1 MIKLANKDERTEIK
15 NTVINLTQYF
25 TKNYSDIIDFKPQV
39 NMNALL
45 NSIYFRTCDTKD
57 IMIPTTDFTSNN
69 STITVPNYGYIEDN
83 KLNKYIKYLKYLQN
97 YFGEQTLN
105 FNFSLKLPT
114 PIVLRDDNKFYPL
127 LAEFDSG
134 WFQFEGIQNKTFIH
148 VFLELDDNNE
158 IKVSAFGHYLFNCE
172 YSDNLIYKKCVN
184 DYLKKLLPY
193 AGVRFD
199 KVIKKDNKMF
209 IKVIKEEDYNEN
221 SM

>member
-1 MIKLANKDERTEIK
+1 
-15 NTVINLTQYF
+15 
-25 TKNYSDIIDFKPQV
+25 
-39 NMNALL
+39 MN
-45 NSIYFRTCDTKD
+45 FD
-57 IMIPTTDFTSNN
+57 
-69 STITVPNYGYIEDN
+69 
-83 KLNKYIKYLKYLQN
+83 
-97 YFGEQTLN
+97 
-105 FNFSLKLPT
+105 FSLKLPT
-114 PIVLRDDNKFYPL
+114 TIVLEDDNKFYPL
-127 LAEFDSG
+127 LAGFDSG

-148 VFLELDDNNE
+148 VFLELDDNNK

-199 KVIKKDNKMF
+199 KVIKENDEMF

>member
-45 NSIYFRTCDTKD
+45 NSIYFRTRDTEYT
-57 IMIPTTDFTSNN
+57 MIPTTDFTSNN

-83 KLNKYIKYLKYLQN
+83 RLNKYIKYLQN
-97 YFGEQTLN
+97 YFGEQSLN
-105 FNFSLKLPT
+105 FDFSLKLPN

-193 AGVRFD
+193 AGVRFN
-199 KVIKKDNKMF
+199 KVIKENDEMF